1 MSNVGI
7 IVGTVCGC
15 MFLVAVLVGLYFY
28 FRPRVAKL
36 RASDDQQ
43 RAEAAADDE
52 DLDPIPV
59 VIGSRSGEQPQ
70 QRQRLLTSKRK
81 KMDYIIDAVLSKAY
95 PKEKEPATVQT
106 CGIHVVDHHFV
117 HGAIER

>member
-7 IVGTVCGC
+7 IAGTVCGGL
-15 MFLVAVLVGLYFY
+15 FLIAVLVVLYFY
-28 FRPRVAKL
+28 CRPRATKL
-36 RASDDQQ
+36 RATDDQ
-43 RAEAAADDE
+43 RVEVVANDE

-59 VIGSRSGEQPQ
+59 IFGSRSGEQPQ

-117 HGAIER
+117 HGATER